1 MESSQIFHEKREAL
15 IEKKYN
21 ADEIQQRILNGDGGS
36 WIRETY
42 DPDAIFQ
49 LDRYHIYQEI
59 LRKISDR
66 DAQRE
71 ARKLFEEEKIT
82 EFLEFIL
89 VYADSVETTDE
100 KTKEVKRQEN
110 CITISITTKTDC
122 YRIKSR
128 DGRYQNQEKESYTKI
143 WVCRNLKTARSLP

>member
-1 MESSQIFHEKREAL
+1 M
-15 IEKKYN
+15 
-21 ADEIQQRILNGDGGS
+21 
-36 WIRETY
+36 
-42 DPDAIFQ
+42 
-49 LDRYHIYQEI
+49 
-59 LRKISDR
+59 RKISDR

-128 DGRYQNQEKESYTKI
+128 DGRYQNQEKESYTKYGCAGI
-143 WVCRNLKTARSLP
+143 SKLHGHYHEDETPPDEMVCERSK

>member
-1 MESSQIFHEKREAL
+1 MLAGMESSQIFHEKREALIAL

-59 LRKISDR
+59 LRKISDS
-66 DAQRE
+66 DVQRE
-71 ARKLFEEEKIT
+71 DRKLF
-82 EFLEFIL
+82 
-89 VYADSVETTDE
+89 DE
-100 KTKEVKRQEN
+100 
-110 CITISITTKTDC
+110 
-122 YRIKSR
+122 
-128 DGRYQNQEKESYTKI
+128 
-143 WVCRNLKTARSLP
+143 